1 MKKLFTALSYRIYYV
16 WKRNLVSYK
25 RFAIPTFLVSM
36 GEPLLYLVAMGI
48 GLGSYMGLI
57 NGMPYL
63 NFLAPGLLVSTAMF
77 SATYEC
83 TFGAYVRMTVEK
95 VYSALIVTPLT
106 VEEVVTGEIL
116 WGMTRSMLS
125 GFIMLIVLFLF
136 GIASWSSF
144 LFMPLVWITVGFF
157 FSSLAIIITSFA
169 PNFDFFTYYLEL
181 FITPMFFFSG
191 IFFPLDKMPTVIK
204 VISRFLPLTY
214 AVDISRAFI
223 QGPLGWNVFRDF
235 VILLVSASIFFI
247 AALYLMKKRLIK

>member
-1 MKKLFTALSYRIYYV
+1 MKKLSAVLSHRIYYV

-25 RFAIPTFLVSM
+25 RFAIPTFIASM

-77 SATYEC
+77 AATYEC

-95 VYSALIVTPLT
+95 VYNALIVTPLT
-106 VEEVVTGEIL
+106 VEEVVAGEIL
-116 WGMTRSMLS
+116 WGMTRAMFS
-125 GFIMLIVLFLF
+125 GFIMLIVLLLF
-136 GIASWSSF
+136 GIAHWSSF
-144 LFMPLVWITVGFF
+144 LLMPLVWMAVGFF
-157 FSSLAIIITSFA
+157 FSSLAIFITSFA

-191 IFFPLDKMPTVIK
+191 VFFPLDRMPAVVK

-223 QGPLGWNVFRDF
+223 RGPLGWNILRDF
-235 VILLVSASIFFI
+235 VILLVSASILFI
-247 AALYLMKKRLIK
+247 WALHQMKKRLIK

>member
-1 MKKLFTALSYRIYYV
+1 MKKLLAALSHRIYYV

-25 RFAIPTFLVSM
+25 RFAIPTFIASM

-77 SATYEC
+77 AATYEC

-95 VYSALIVTPLT
+95 VYNALIVTPLS
-106 VEEVVTGEIL
+106 VEEVVAGEIL
-116 WGMTRSMLS
+116 WGMTRSMFS
-125 GFIMLIVLFLF
+125 GFIMLIVLLLF
-136 GIASWSSF
+136 GIAHWSSF
-144 LFMPLVWITVGFF
+144 LLMPLVWMAVGFF

-191 IFFPLDKMPTVIK
+191 VFFPLDKMPAVVK
-204 VISRFLPLTY
+204 VISHFLPLTY

-223 QGPLGWNVFRDF
+223 RGPLDWNILRDF

-247 AALYLMKKRLIK
+247 LALHQMKKRLIK